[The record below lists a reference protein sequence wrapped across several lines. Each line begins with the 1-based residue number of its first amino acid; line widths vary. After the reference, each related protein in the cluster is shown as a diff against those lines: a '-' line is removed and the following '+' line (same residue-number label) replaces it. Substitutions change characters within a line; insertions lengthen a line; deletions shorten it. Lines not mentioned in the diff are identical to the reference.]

1 MGMIEI
7 VVLLSIIVTA
17 VFMTG
22 IAAAL
27 GSDTKH
33 SGRKEYYGPPRV
45 EEEIQQ
51 PTLVGISREAH

>member
-33 SGRKEYYGPPRV
+33 SGRKDYYRKTEVARV
-45 EEEIQQ
+45 MQQPIQQ
-51 PTLVGISREAH
+51 RTAREFH